1 MFLKVNIENSFKIIN
16 NKVEIRSITI
26 LVLIMLI
33 FQLFTVDVLSN
44 KSSVKLGNEVL
55 LDDFYYLI
63 DGKNIGLVTNQTG
76 VDSQG
81 NSFIDNLITAKRA
94 RLIALFAPEHGL
106 DGTARA
112 GAWVRSYNH
121 PDYDIPVYSL
131 YGSTRMPTEEMLMR
145 IEVLIFDIQ
154 DIGARTYTYM
164 STLQG
169 IMNGIQLL
177 QELKENEEYQKIPVI
192 VQTSKINM
200 DKIAKN
206 LGASLFVT
214 KPFEIN
220 DFIKK
225 VKGILQE
232 SQEEF

>member
-1 MFLKVNIENSFKIIN
+1 MEKQMVKKHILIVDGDITHSERLKRNLETANYIVDAVYQGNDAL
-16 NKVEIRSITI
+16 
-26 LVLIMLI
+26 LVLKRQWIDLVI
-33 FQLFTVDVLSN
+33 LS
-44 KSSVKLGNEVL
+44 V
-55 LDDFYYLI
+55 
-63 DGKNIGLVTNQTG
+63 
-76 VDSQG
+76 
-81 NSFIDNLITAKRA
+81 
-94 RLIALFAPEHGL
+94 
-106 DGTARA
+106 
-112 GAWVRSYNH
+112 
-121 PDYDIPVYSL
+121 
-131 YGSTRMPTEEMLMR
+131 
-145 IEVLIFDIQ
+145 
-154 DIGARTYTYM
+154 
-164 STLQG
+164 TLQG